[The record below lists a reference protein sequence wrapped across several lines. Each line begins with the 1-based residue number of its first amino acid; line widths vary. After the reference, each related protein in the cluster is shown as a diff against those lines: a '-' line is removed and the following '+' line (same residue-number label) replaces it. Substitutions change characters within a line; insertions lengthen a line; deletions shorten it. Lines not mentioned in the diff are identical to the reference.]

1 MFIFLKLLLVLP
13 FGLFNA
19 VVVSRENKLIYGL
32 CLAWKVLKWQQTAW
46 ASFYLICLN
55 FKKWFVSQNMELHFL
70 FAWHLKA
77 YLNQSLKLIVIKF
90 GKKCPSCDCVIRPGL
105 LAIWA
110 HKHAGKHMVS
120 ENNCCIQLSNSSLWE
135 SVSVTFLDIFCWIH
149 WGTILEFH

>member
-1 MFIFLKLLLVLP
+1 MNFLVCLWY
-13 FGLFNA
+13 FSA
-19 VVVSRENKLIYGL
+19 L
-32 CLAWKVLKWQQTAW
+32 CYHA
-46 ASFYLICLN
+46 FYLICLN

-77 YLNQSLKLIVIKF
+77 YLMLRLWWTWLLYDKF
-90 GKKCPSCDCVIRPGL
+90 FLALETEESISEINSHGKKCPSCDCVIRPGL

-110 HKHAGKHMVS
+110 HKHVGKHMVS

-135 SVSVTFLDIFCWIH
+135 SVSVTFRDIFCWIH